1 MLQIADDGLKNV
13 SLLGGESKRHRITN
27 SLYNIANKNSIK
39 LTNICLLS
47 ELVGIYCFHNMN
59 WIYLLSLLNN

>member
-39 LTNICLLS
+39 LTNICL
-47 ELVGIYCFHNMN
+47 
-59 WIYLLSLLNN
+59 